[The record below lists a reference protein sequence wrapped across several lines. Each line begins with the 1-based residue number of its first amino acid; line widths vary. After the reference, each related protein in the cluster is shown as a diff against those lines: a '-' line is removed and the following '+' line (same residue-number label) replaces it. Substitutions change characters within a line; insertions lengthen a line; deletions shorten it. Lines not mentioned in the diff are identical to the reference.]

1 MTHIPVL
8 NELALIAG
16 LGVVVSVLLAK
27 LKLPTVAGLLSAGA
41 LLGPHGLGL
50 VRSADTIEV
59 LAEIGVVLLLFTIGL
74 EFSLERLSR
83 ILRSV
88 AVGGVLQLGLTCGA
102 TVLVAVLLGEP
113 VGRGV
118 FYGFVVTLSSTAIVL
133 RALAERS
140 ELDAPHGR
148 FIVGTLIFQDLAV
161 VPMVL
166 VVPLLAGVAGIAGA
180 GAAGSAATEIML
192 ALAKAA
198 AVVVATIVV
207 ARLVVPRI
215 LDWVD
220 ASRSREVF
228 LLAVL
233 GLCIGTAWLTSR
245 VGLSLALGAFLGGMV
260 VAGTEYGHRAMGDIL
275 PLRDVFVS
283 IFFVSLGMLFDVNV
297 VSAQP
302 LAVGGLLFGFL
313 FGKAVLAT
321 LAALAMGFPSR
332 VALLAGVG
340 LAQFGEFGFVLA
352 RLGET
357 SGVVDSTKLG
367 PLLAAGI
374 LSMFLT
380 PLLVR
385 LAPHLAAGEQL
396 LAPLERRI
404 GGSDLGEADAHA
416 GVPSDHVVVVG
427 FGLAGRLAVRALA
440 ACGTRYV
447 VLELNAETVRTAR
460 AAGEPAFYAD
470 ATSIEALGHAHLV
483 RARALLL
490 LINDP
495 SAVERIADTARRV
508 APHVPIVTR
517 TRYEGER
524 AGLLARGVSDVIV
537 EEVEGAVEIVARL
550 LRRLDV
556 PGAMVDEQIEKTRRS
571 TSSAP
576 FSS

>member
-1 MTHIPVL
+1 
-8 NELALIAG
+8 
-16 LGVVVSVLLAK
+16 
-27 LKLPTVAGLLSAGA
+27 
-41 LLGPHGLGL
+41 
-50 VRSADTIEV
+50 
-59 LAEIGVVLLLFTIGL
+59 
-74 EFSLERLSR
+74 
-83 ILRSV
+83 
-88 AVGGVLQLGLTCGA
+88 
-102 TVLVAVLLGEP
+102 
-113 VGRGV
+113 
-118 FYGFVVTLSSTAIVL
+118 
-133 RALAERS
+133 
-140 ELDAPHGR
+140 
-148 FIVGTLIFQDLAV
+148 
-161 VPMVL
+161 
-166 VVPLLAGVAGIAGA
+166 
-180 GAAGSAATEIML
+180 
-192 ALAKAA
+192 
-198 AVVVATIVV
+198 
-207 ARLVVPRI
+207 
-215 LDWVD
+215 
-220 ASRSREVF
+220 
-228 LLAVL
+228 
-233 GLCIGTAWLTSR
+233 
-245 VGLSLALGAFLGGMV
+245 
-260 VAGTEYGHRAMGDIL
+260 
-275 PLRDVFVS
+275 
-283 IFFVSLGMLFDVNV
+283 
-297 VSAQP
+297 
-302 LAVGGLLFGFL
+302 
-313 FGKAVLAT
+313 
-321 LAALAMGFPSR
+321 MGFPSR

-357 SGVVDSTKLG
+357 SGIVDSTKLG

-385 LAPHLAAGEQL
+385 LAPHLAAGERL

-416 GVPSDHVVVVG
+416 DVPSDHVVVVG

-447 VLELNAETVRTAR
+447 VLELNAETVRAAR

-517 TRYEGER
+517 TRYDGER

-556 PGAMVDEQIEKTRRS
+556 PAAMVDEQIEKTRRS
-571 TSSAP
+571 MSSAP